1 MQQIIVIVFAGGT
14 VCEAFHILECN
25 TNMVCRVS
33 QRDRVSIGLEKVHI
47 RGVWQKGLRPGQSD
61 DRGSRGVSE
70 RCVAASH
77 KMKSLLGLQ
86 INGVRREIRTRYQPH
101 YYDAVRITTVLITTV
116 LITVVVITDHY
127 GMITTVHDCRLTASD
142 RQALHQCRGKQAI
155 QRRLRRM

>member
-25 TNMVCRVS
+25 TNMVCWVS

-61 DRGSRGVSE
+61 GRGSRGASE

-77 KMKSLLGLQ
+77 EMKSWIPL
-86 INGVRREIRTRYQPH
+86 VRRARWCVLGTFLIRGCGRTWSFR
-101 YYDAVRITTVLITTV
+101 VGRSI
-116 LITVVVITDHY
+116 
-127 GMITTVHDCRLTASD
+127 
-142 RQALHQCRGKQAI
+142 
-155 QRRLRRM
+155 